1 MSLQYLI
8 LSQNHI
14 VQLQENTITNLTNLI
29 SLQLINNSLLHL
41 NSNSIRN
48 LPSLT
53 HLYLRDNRLTEVPT
67 DFLSMIPYLTFL
79 TLNKN
84 NISGID
90 QFAFVLETDPL
101 NQQTLLIQSFP
112 NYHSWLYVDFL
123 ALQVCEVNKG

>member
-1 MSLQYLI
+1 
-8 LSQNHI
+8 
-14 VQLQENTITNLTNLI
+14 
-29 SLQLINNSLLHL
+29 
-41 NSNSIRN
+41 
-48 LPSLT
+48 
-53 HLYLRDNRLTEVPT
+53 
-67 DFLSMIPYLTFL
+67 MIPYLTFL

-90 QFAFVLETDPL
+90 QFAFAGCTRLQELHLSDNRIQSINVLETDPL